1 MILQLNENDLRKQN
15 AYETAREITHQPSMW
30 LKTWTLINKQK
41 GALKSFLKGLG
52 EDCDIVF
59 LGAGT
64 SEYVGNVLEPY
75 FNKDFNFNLRSVPST
90 DMITE
95 PDRYVHPTRP
105 TLCISYGRSGNS
117 PESVGSV
124 HAANTVNKNLYH
136 LFITCNKNGAL
147 AELAKTQKNTY
158 ALILPDE
165 TNDLGF
171 AMTSSFTSMYL
182 STVLVF
188 KLDSLD
194 ETKEDVEKLAKAV
207 EYLIE
212 HESAGLLDFVNNFK
226 FERIIY
232 LGSNLLKGIAQE
244 SALKVLELTAGNV
257 ATLFDTPTGF
267 RHGPKSFIND
277 KSLIVVYLSD
287 DPLTRRYE
295 VDLLKELGAQKKGYK
310 VLVVHHEDANVPC
323 DYKLNL
329 NYDGLSMDYVALKA
343 IVVAHLIGFY
353 KSYTSGITT
362 DNPCPTGEVNR
373 VVTGVTIYP
382 VKED

>member
-1 MILQLNENDLRKQN
+1 MLLQLNEADLRKQN

-30 LKTWTLINKQK
+30 LKVWDLIKNQKQI
-41 GALKSFLKGLG
+41 LESFLKGLG
-52 EDCDIVF
+52 SDYDIVF

-75 FNKDFNFNLRSVPST
+75 FNKDFDFRLRSVPST

-95 PDRYVHPTRP
+95 PDRYIHPTRP

-124 HAANTVNKNLYH
+124 LAANTVNDTLHH
-136 LFITCNKNGAL
+136 LFITCNKDGAL
-147 AELAKTQKNTY
+147 AQLAKIQKNTH

-171 AMTSSFTSMYL
+171 AMTSSFTSMCL
-182 STVLVF
+182 ATILVF
-188 KLDSLD
+188 KLDTLD
-194 ETKEDVEKLAKAV
+194 EAQEDVEKLVKAV
-207 EYLIE
+207 VHVLE
-212 HESAGLLDFVNNFK
+212 HETTGLFDFIQNYK

-257 ATLFDTPTGF
+257 ATLFDSPTGF
-267 RHGPKSFIND
+267 RHGPKSFINA

-295 VDLLKELGAQKKGYK
+295 VDLLKELDAQKKGYK
-310 VLVVHHEDANVPC
+310 VLVVHHADVQVPC
-323 DYKLNL
+323 DYRVNL
-329 NYDGLSMDYVALKA
+329 NYDGLSMDYVALKS
-343 IVVAHLIGFY
+343 IVIAHLIGFY

-382 VKED
+382 VKEN

>member
-1 MILQLNENDLRKQN
+1 MIIQMNESDLRKQN

-30 LKTWTLINKQK
+30 LKTLSIIKNQHKE
-41 GALKSFLKGLG
+41 LKRFIDGLG
-52 EDCDIVF
+52 NDYDIVF

-64 SEYVGNVLEPY
+64 SEYIGNVLEPY
-75 FNKDFNFNLRSVPST
+75 FNKDFDFRLRSVPST
-90 DMITE
+90 EMILE
-95 PDRYVHPTRP
+95 PSRYVSPSRN

-117 PESVGSV
+117 PESVGAV
-124 HAANTVNKNLYH
+124 LAANTVNDRIQH

-147 AELAKTQKNTY
+147 AQRAQSQEDTLAI
-158 ALILPDE
+158 LLPDE

-171 AMTSSFTSMYL
+171 AMTSSFTSML
-182 STVLVF
+182 LATILVF
-188 KLDSLD
+188 KLDQLD
-194 ETKEDVEKLAKAV
+194 GAEADVNKLTKAV
-207 EYLIE
+207 VHLIE
-212 HESAGLLDFVNNFK
+212 KDALSLLDFVKGFD

-257 ATLFDTPTGF
+257 STLFDTPTGF

-287 DPLTRRYE
+287 DALTRKYE
-295 VDLLKELGAQKKGYK
+295 VDLLKELDAQKKGYK
-310 VLVVHHEDANVPC
+310 VLVVHHEDAFVPC
-323 DYKLNL
+323 DLNISL
-329 NYDGLSMDYVALKA
+329 GFDGLGMEYVALKM

-353 KSYTSGITT
+353 KSFTSGITT

>member
-1 MILQLNENDLRKQN
+1 
-15 AYETAREITHQPSMW
+15 
-30 LKTWTLINKQK
+30 
-41 GALKSFLKGLG
+41 
-52 EDCDIVF
+52 
-59 LGAGT
+59 
-64 SEYVGNVLEPY
+64 
-75 FNKDFNFNLRSVPST
+75 
-90 DMITE
+90 MITE

>member
-30 LKTWTLINKQK
+30 LKTWTLIKNQKQ
-41 GALKSFLKGLG
+41 AIQSFLQGLG
-52 EDCDIVF
+52 QDYDVVF

-75 FNKDFNFNLRSVPST
+75 FNKPMNFRLRSVPST
-90 DMITE
+90 DMITQ

-124 HAANTVNKNLYH
+124 LAANTVNDTIHH
-136 LFITCNKNGAL
+136 LFITCNKTGAL

-171 AMTSSFTSMYL
+171 AMTSSFTSMTL
-182 STVLVF
+182 ATILVF
-188 KLDSLD
+188 KLNHLD
-194 ETKEDVEKLAKAV
+194 ETLEDVEKLAKAV
-207 EYLIE
+207 GRVIE
-212 HESAGLLDFVNNFK
+212 DEAAGLLNFIQSFD

-267 RHGPKSFIND
+267 RHGPKSFID
-277 KSLIVVYLSD
+277 AKSLIVVYLSD

-295 VDLLKELGAQKKGYK
+295 VDLLKELDAQKKGYK

-323 DYKLNL
+323 DYKVSL

-343 IVVAHLIGFY
+343 IVIAHLIGFY

-382 VKED
+382 VKEN

>member
-1 MILQLNENDLRKQN
+1 MILQLNETDLRKQN

-30 LKTWTLINKQK
+30 LKTWALIKNQK
-41 GALKSFLKGLG
+41 TALEAFLKNLG
-52 EDCDIVF
+52 EDYDIVF

-75 FNKDFNFNLRSVPST
+75 FNKKFNFRLRSVPST

-95 PDRYVHPTRP
+95 PDRYVHPSRP
-105 TLCISYGRSGNS
+105 SLCISYGRSGNS

-124 HAANTVNKNLYH
+124 LAANTVNDNIHH
-136 LFITCNKNGAL
+136 LFITCNKSGAL

-182 STVLVF
+182 ATVLVF
-188 KLDSLD
+188 KLNELD
-194 ETKEDVEKLAKAV
+194 ESEADVEKLAKAV
-207 EYLIE
+207 VHLLERE
-212 HESAGLLDFVNNFK
+212 TSGLLNFVRNFK

-267 RHGPKSFIND
+267 RHGPKSFIDD

-295 VDLLKELGAQKKGYK
+295 VDLLKELDAQKKGYK
-310 VLVVHHEDANVPC
+310 VLVVHHQDAQVPC
-323 DYKLNL
+323 DYQVSLND
-329 NYDGLSMDYVALKA
+329 DGLSMDYVALKA
-343 IVVAHLIGFY
+343 IVVAHLLAFY

-382 VKED
+382 VKEN